1 MSAHAVVVADD
12 NAASC
17 SEIVEWLKASDV
29 PAYAMTDSSVIK
41 LIEEVRARVV
51 ICRPGSTGIALFH
64 ALQEAADPPMVVLL
78 SDAPSAKDEIYCNGR
93 MLVAVIRT
101 PVQMASLARFI
112 KSVASITERLD
123 RDALAALTA
132 PAEEAQPAA
141 PNPASPMRLRVV
153 H

>member
-1 MSAHAVVVADD
+1 MPTNAVVVADD
-12 NAASC
+12 NATSC
-17 SEIVEWLKASDV
+17 SEIVEWLKANDV
-29 PAYAMTDSSVIK
+29 PAYATSDSSVMK
-41 LIEEVRARVV
+41 LIEEVQARVV

-112 KSVASITERLD
+112 KSVASISERLD
-123 RDALAALTA
+123 RETLAKLAA
-132 PAEEAQPAA
+132 PPEEAPPA
-141 PNPASPMRLRVV
+141 PRPAGPMRLRVV

>member
-1 MSAHAVVVADD
+1 MSTHAVVVADD
-12 NAASC
+12 NATSC
-17 SEIVEWLKASDV
+17 SEIVEWLKANDV
-29 PAYAMTDSSVIK
+29 PAYATSDASVLK

-101 PVQMASLARFI
+101 PVQMASLARFV

-123 RDALAALTA
+123 RDALAALVA
-132 PAEEAQPAA
+132 PAEDVPPAT
-141 PNPASPMRLRVV
+141 PRPTGPMRLRVV

>member
-1 MSAHAVVVADD
+1 MTAHAVVVADD

-17 SEIVEWLKASDV
+17 NEIVEWLKASDV
-29 PAYAMTDSSVIK
+29 PAYATSDASVMR

-78 SDAPSAKDEIYCNGR
+78 SDAPSARDEIYCNGR

-101 PVQMASLARFI
+101 PVQMASLARFV
-112 KSVASITERLD
+112 KSVANITSRLD
-123 RDALAALTA
+123 QETLAALAAPPDDVPPA
-132 PAEEAQPAA
+132 PRPG
-141 PNPASPMRLRVV
+141 NPMRLRVV